1 MSNRTIGIS
10 DSLYEYLLNHS
21 LREHDVLKALR
32 EETAKLDMS
41 IMQIAPEQGQFMQ
54 LLVSMIGAK
63 RTIEVGVFTGYS
75 ALCTA
80 LALPDNGQ
88 VIACDVNEE
97 WTDLAKSYW
106 KQAGMIHK
114 IDLRLAP
121 AIETLQSLIDDNQ
134 SDTFDFAFIDADK
147 TSYDQYY
154 ELCLKLIRP
163 GGIIAIDNVLWG
175 GSVADT
181 KDQSDDTKA
190 IRDLNKKL
198 VTDNRVDISM
208 LPIADGLSLIRKN

>member
-10 DSLYEYLLNHS
+10 DSLYEYLLKHS